1 MDTAGLRPKPRKG
14 WLARPALGDNWTWTL
29 GLPLPSLMGASLPQH
44 YLGKQGVHSPP
55 GVWGLGQA
63 AQVPARLAPNESPK
77 LDLMSLPRDHTS
89 LTPSRLILGGIKPI
103 S

>member
-1 MDTAGLRPKPRKG
+1 MNQQEGSRKWEVPGRSMDTAGLRPKPQKG

-44 YLGKQGVHSPP
+44 YLGKRGVHSPP

-63 AQVPARLAPNESPK
+63 GQVPV
-77 LDLMSLPRDHTS
+77 
-89 LTPSRLILGGIKPI
+89 
-103 S
+103 